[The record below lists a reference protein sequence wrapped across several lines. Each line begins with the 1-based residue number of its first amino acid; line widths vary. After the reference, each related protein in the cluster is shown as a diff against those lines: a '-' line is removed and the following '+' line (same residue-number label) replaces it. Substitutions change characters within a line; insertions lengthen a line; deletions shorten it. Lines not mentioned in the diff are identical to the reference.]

1 MNEQENRVTTA
12 LVLIATGMI
21 ALAVYFIF
29 RA

>member
-21 ALAVYFIF
+21 ALAVYFVV
-29 RA
+29 R